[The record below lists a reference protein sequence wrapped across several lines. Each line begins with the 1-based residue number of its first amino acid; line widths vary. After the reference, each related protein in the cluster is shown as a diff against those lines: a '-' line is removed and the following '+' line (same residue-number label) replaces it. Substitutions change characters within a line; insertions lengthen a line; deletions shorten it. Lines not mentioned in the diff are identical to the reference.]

1 MTLNLRSEE
10 REEKRKKE
18 SRASDFWHENFSGIL
33 GFDCKDGTMRGKS

>member
-18 SRASDFWHENFSGIL
+18 SRASDFG
-33 GFDCKDGTMRGKS
+33 MRISLESWGLTAKMVQ